1 MTQRSTFIIEAINSI
16 NGGALMIPSQQE
28 EVLRVL
34 DLIGQH
40 ETNTLNGLF
49 SPVNIVPQ
57 EEVVLVA
64 GVPSVLEQ
72 LDKVRV
78 LAVDVAWVRVKCTAD
93 FDWGLKLEQHW
104 LGQENLAGLEA

>member
-1 MTQRSTFIIEAINSI
+1 
-16 NGGALMIPSQQE
+16 MIPSQQE

-40 ETNTLNGLF
+40 ETDTLNGLF

-72 LDKVRV
+72 LDKV
-78 LAVDVAWVRVKCTAD
+78 
-93 FDWGLKLEQHW
+93 
-104 LGQENLAGLEA
+104 